1 MKIIRITLFS
11 LCLISAQ
18 FIFAQ
23 TKAEQTLLD
32 AESKRFETMIKRD
45 TVALAGMLDESLVY
59 IHSNAMLET
68 KKAHLGAISAGRLRY
83 DRMERKEAQ
92 VRLYKKTA
100 LTNGVIH
107 VAGLVQGNPFDLN
120 LRYTA
125 VYIRKHKTWLLLNW
139 QSTRL

>member
-23 TKAEQTLLD
+23 TKAEQTVLD

-45 TVALAGMLDESLVY
+45 TVALANMLDASLVY
-59 IHSNAMLET
+59 IHSNALVET
-68 KKAHLGAISAGRLRY
+68 KKAHLSAISAGRLRY

-107 VAGLVQGNPFDLN
+107 VAGLVQGNPFDIN

-125 VYIRKHKTWLLLNW
+125 VYTRKHKKWLLLNW